1 VSDEVQVGRV
11 SKGPDGNRYWVK
23 EPEPIHFDLPSMHAG
38 PPTDPLAWYT
48 LFGQSLI
55 KPQHLSL
62 VTGI

>member
-11 SKGPDGNRYWVK
+11 LKGPDGERYWVK
-23 EPEPIHFDLPSMHAG
+23 EPIHFDLPSMHDG
-38 PPTDPLAWYT
+38 PPTEPLAWYA
-48 LFGQSLI
+48 LFGMSLM